1 MVIGSRKTRRAS
13 PARPRVWSRNDLRS
27 GSAVARHPER
37 LPAADRETRVNLTFD
52 FTAARRAHPGPNS
65 AVRYRTAVHSSVE
78 SRAHPL
84 RRPTTNP
91 TASSGAR
98 APRRRLAWALSALA
112 ALLLVGGL
120 AAVKVMQIRAA
131 IAYGKSFPEP
141 SEAVMQAVAER
152 RAITPTA
159 TAIGEL
165 QAMNVVDLRIERA
178 GVLRTVAFR
187 SGDAV
192 AADAVLVEIDVA
204 EEEADLAAARVEA
217 GRAEREARRQASLE
231 SEGIAAQRELDDVQ
245 AKAAAARARVAAL
258 ETAIRRKTIRAPFAG
273 RVGIS
278 DLKPGQ
284 YVSEGDLVT
293 RLVGADDEMYVDFAL
308 PQAAALDFAAA
319 TPVRVAIGKETL
331 EGRVVARE
339 PAIDTASRSLSFRAV
354 IAKAGRDLPA
364 GSLVTVT
371 APIGTPQEVVVVPRT
386 ALVRSPYGDT
396 VYRIEERDGETR
408 ARAVIV
414 EVGDI
419 IGSSEIVVRSGLE
432 ADVRIAADGVFKLR
446 DGALVTPVAAGPP
459 TKAPAAAGAAAE
471 RPTTGAGE

>member
-1 MVIGSRKTRRAS
+1 MNPTFESTGPQSPRTAIAAAS
-13 PARPRVWSRNDLRS
+13 PA
-27 GSAVARHPER
+27 
-37 LPAADRETRVNLTFD
+37 
-52 FTAARRAHPGPNS
+52 
-65 AVRYRTAVHSSVE
+65 
-78 SRAHPL
+78 
-84 RRPTTNP
+84 
-91 TASSGAR
+91 GA

-120 AAVKVMQIRAA
+120 AAIKFMQVKAA

-141 SEAVMQAVAER
+141 SEAVIQAVAER

-165 QAMNVVDLRIERA
+165 QAMNVVELRIERA
-178 GVLRTVAFR
+178 GVLRAVAFK
-187 SGDAV
+187 SGDRV
-192 AADAVLVEIDVA
+192 AADAVLVEVDVA

-217 GRAEREARRQASLE
+217 GRAEREARRQSSLE
-231 SEGIAAQRELDDVQ
+231 AEGIAAQRELDDVQ

-308 PQAAALDFAAA
+308 PQAAALDFSAE

-354 IAKAGRDLPA
+354 IARSGRDLPA

-371 APIGTPQEVVVVPRT
+371 APIGAPREVVVIPRT

-396 VYRIEERDGETR
+396 VYRIDERDGQSR

-414 EVGDI
+414 EVGDV
-419 IGSSEIVVRSGLE
+419 IGSDEIVIRSGLE
-432 ADVRIAADGVFKLR
+432 PGARIAADGVFKLR
-446 DGALVTPVAAGPP
+446 DGALV
-459 TKAPAAAGAAAE
+459 APAAPAAGAE
-471 RPTTGAGE
+471 P